1 VSLHKEMLEAGLV
14 IGHHESDLYVRNC
27 PEAWEILSR
36 HPIAKANAQRFV
48 SEGWAVPGHPLHVRK
63 GAWRWTVK
71 QRTTS

>member
-1 VSLHKEMLEAGLV
+1 MSLHKEMLEAGLV

-48 SEGWAVPGHPLHVRK
+48 SELGDGPCLDIPFMYEK
-63 GAWRWTVK
+63 GLGDGR
-71 QRTTS
+71 